1 MSNYLDR
8 LTRRTMLDAEQER
21 DQLLDALER
30 ILDGLSP
37 EAWDSLNTQTQLYVM
52 AVYDKVRGNV

>member
-1 MSNYLDR
+1 MSGYLDQ
-8 LTRRTMLDAEQER
+8 LTRRTMLNADQER

-30 ILDGLSP
+30 LLDGLSP
-37 EAWDSLNTQTQLYVM
+37 EAWDSLTNQTQLYVM

>member
-1 MSNYLDR
+1 MISR
-8 LTRRTMLDAEQER
+8 AEDKLKLQMEHAS
-21 DQLLDALER
+21 LLDALER

-37 EAWDSLNTQTQLYVM
+37 EAWDSLTPQTQLYVM